1 MYGVDA
7 VKQILSE
14 FAVVHHL
21 LQIAVGGT
29 YQSDIYRNLCRP
41 THSYYASALQ
51 GSEEFCLKAIREV
64 AYLIKK
70 YCTAISQ
77 LKLARFVHLGIRKC
91 SLNMTEEFAF
101 EQCFCN
107 GSHIH
112 WQHLLTATSRQPM
125 NLVSQ
130 YLLARSVL
138 ARDKDVGIG
147 CSNLFH
153 NVS

>member
-1 MYGVDA
+1 M
-7 VKQILSE
+7 Q
-14 FAVVHHL
+14 
-21 LQIAVGGT
+21 GG
-29 YQSDIYRNLCRP
+29 
-41 THSYYASALQ
+41 
-51 GSEEFCLKAIREV
+51 EEFCLKAIREV

-112 WQHLLTATSRQPM
+112 WQHLVTATSRQPM